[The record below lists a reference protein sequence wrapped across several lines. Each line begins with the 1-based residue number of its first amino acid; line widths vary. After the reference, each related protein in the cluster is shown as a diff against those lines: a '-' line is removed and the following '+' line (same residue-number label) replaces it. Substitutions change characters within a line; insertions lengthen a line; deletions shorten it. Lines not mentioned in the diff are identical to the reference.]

1 MQKTENSSKTGYLC
15 LLNTVIL
22 FSTYEVVSKTLVGV
36 VDPFVINIVRFF
48 IGGFILFL
56 FLLVKRDLHISGKNL
71 LYSVGVGI
79 INVTISMSL
88 LQLSLNQ
95 PGAQAS
101 IIAVI
106 FSCNPIFV
114 SVFSAILDKERFGVE
129 KILGLIAGMLG
140 IYVIFSNKIG
150 AGGFEFKG
158 PLLALLAAVSFGLY
172 TILGR
177 RVSVKIGSLKMNA
190 YSFLGGSL
198 IMVPMLFFF
207 ELPEMNF
214 DILTITKI
222 GYLAVF
228 VTGFAYFTYFIG
240 LSLAGASKGS
250 LVFFLKP
257 VFASLFAIVLLGE
270 EPYAELF
277 IGTGLIIAGIAIIV
291 YWERICSL
299 VRPSRSRNLK

>member
-1 MQKTENSSKTGYLC
+1 MQKTNNPIKKGYLC

-22 FSTYEVVSKTLVGV
+22 FSTYEVVSKTLVGI
-36 VDPFVINIVRFF
+36 VDPFIINFIRFF

-56 FLLVKRDLHISGKNL
+56 VLLAKRDLHISGKNL
-71 LYSVGVGI
+71 LYAVGVGI
-79 INVTISMSL
+79 INVSISMNL

-101 IIAVI
+101 VIAVI

-114 SVFSAILDKERFGVE
+114 SVFAAIIDKEKFGIE
-129 KILGLIAGMLG
+129 KVLGLIVGILG
-140 IYVIFSNKIG
+140 IFIIFSNNIG
-150 AGGFEFKG
+150 TGSFDIRG

-172 TILGR
+172 TVLGR
-177 RVSVKIGSLKMNA
+177 RVSVRIGSLKMNA

-198 IMVPMLFFF
+198 VL
-207 ELPEMNF
+207 LPILAFLDIPKINL
-214 DILTITKI
+214 DILTVTKI
-222 GYLAVF
+222 TYLAVF

-257 VFASLFAIVLLGE
+257 VFASLFAIIFLKE
-270 EPYAELF
+270 NPHATLF
-277 IGTGLIIAGIAIIV
+277 IGTALIIIGIAIVI
-291 YWERICSL
+291 YWENICGL
-299 VRPSRSRNLK
+299 VRTSKNREL